1 MSKYR
6 RIIGFLILVFAVQ
19 LFGQSDALQIH
30 GFISQGFMVS
40 DENNFLGKTEDGTFE
55 FNEFGI
61 NFSTELSN
69 EFHVGL
75 QLFARDL
82 GYLGNDEVTVDWAY
96 GDYRWKNWL
105 GIRAGKIKMPLGLY
119 NEYRDLDLART
130 SIFMP
135 QGVYNETWRSTFNAI
150 KGLGIYGSINTGV
163 LGTFNYQGQVGALS
177 VSTKDGL
184 NKYIEEQLFA
194 KFETYHLSTTYI
206 GHLNWETPL
215 PGLKLAGS
223 TFMMDGLDAEGYTED
238 TEFWRNQSIGVATML
253 SDQLSLPMPT
263 SYEEAQQIF
272 ALSGMDLNLVNRYV
286 VQSIDNIKGYWISGE
301 FTWNRIHLAGET
313 FMLNTE
319 ITTVSPGY
327 GAAIDPNRETLRATS
342 DAELGGFYGQ
352 VGYQVTDAFAASI
365 YYSEYYPDK
374 KDKDGDWWEG
384 LGLAASNAWIK
395 DTAVSLRYDLNNHWT
410 VKAEGH
416 FMDGTAVMYW
426 HDQDDPA
433 NAKQN
438 WMLFA
443 GKLTYNF

>member
-1 MSKYR
+1 MKYG
-6 RIIGFLILVFAVQ
+6 RIAIFLILISTVQ

-30 GFISQGFMVS
+30 GFISQGYMMS
-40 DENNFLGKTEDGTFE
+40 DKNNFFGQTEDGTFE

-61 NFSTELSN
+61 NFSTELTDGLR
-69 EFHVGL
+69 VGM

-82 GYLGNDEVTVDWAY
+82 GFLGNDEIAIDWAY
-96 GDYRWKNWL
+96 GDYKWKNWL

-150 KGLGIYGSINTGV
+150 KGIGLYGAINTGV
-163 LGTFNYQGQVGALS
+163 LGTFNYQGQVGALN

-194 KFETYHLSTTYI
+194 KLNNYNLSTTYV

-215 PGLKLAGS
+215 PGLKIAGS
-223 TFMMDGLDAEGYTED
+223 MFLMDGLDAEGYTED
-238 TEFWRNQSIGVATML
+238 TGFWQARSVEVASML
-253 SDQLSLPMPT
+253 AGQLSLPMPT
-263 SYEEAQQIF
+263 SYEEAKQIF
-272 ALSGMDLNLVNRYV
+272 AITGMDLDLVSRNV
-286 VQSIDNIKGYWISGE
+286 VQSIDAIKAYWISGE
-301 FTWNRIHLAGET
+301 FTWNNLNIAGET
-313 FMLNTE
+313 FILNTE
-319 ITTVSPGY
+319 ISTVSPGY
-327 GAAIDPNRETLRATS
+327 GAAIDPSMETLRPTFKN
-342 DAELGGFYGQ
+342 ELGGFYGS
-352 VGYQVTDAFAASI
+352 VGYQLTDQFAASM

-374 KDKDGDWWEG
+374 SDKTGEWFENIG
-384 LGLAASNAWIK
+384 LTSSNAWIK
-395 DTAVSLRYDLNNHWT
+395 DTAVSLRYDLNNNWT

-416 FMDGTAVMYW
+416 LVDGTAVMYW
-426 HDQDDPA
+426 HDQDDPSKT
-433 NAKQN
+433 KQN

>member
-1 MSKYR
+1 MKYG
-6 RIIGFLILVFAVQ
+6 RITIFLILFLAVH

-30 GFISQGFMVS
+30 GFISQGFMMS
-40 DENNFLGKTEDGTFE
+40 NENNFLGQTKDGTFE

-61 NFSTELSN
+61 NFSTELTN
-69 EFHVGL
+69 ELRVGM
-75 QLFARDL
+75 QIFARDL
-82 GYLGNDEVTVDWAY
+82 GYLGNEELTVDWAY
-96 GDYRWKNWL
+96 GDYKLRNWI

-150 KGLGIYGSINTGV
+150 KGIGLYGAVDAGG
-163 LGTFNYQGQVGALS
+163 LGTFNYQGQVGALN

-194 KFETYHLSTTYI
+194 KFDNYHLSTTYV

-223 TFMMDGLDAEGYTED
+223 IFQMDGLKAEGYTED
-238 TEFWRNQSIGVATML
+238 TEFWRNQSIGVASML
-253 SDQLSLPMPT
+253 ANQLSVPAPT

-272 ALSGMDLNLVNRYV
+272 ALSGMDLNLVDRYV
-286 VQSIDNIKGYWISGE
+286 VQSIDNIKAYWISGE
-301 FTWNRIHLAGET
+301 FTWNKLNVAGET

-327 GAAIDPNRETLRATS
+327 GAAIDPNLETLRATS
-342 DAELGGFYGQ
+342 KAELGGFYGL
-352 VGYQVTDAFAASI
+352 VGYQITDAFAASV

-374 KDKDGDWWEG
+374 NDKTGDWWAG

-395 DTAVSLRYDLNNHWT
+395 DKAVSLRFDMNNNWT

-416 FMDGTAVMYW
+416 VLDGTAVMYW
-426 HDQDDPA
+426 HDQENPSDV
-433 NAKQN
+433 KQN
-438 WMLFA
+438 WILFA